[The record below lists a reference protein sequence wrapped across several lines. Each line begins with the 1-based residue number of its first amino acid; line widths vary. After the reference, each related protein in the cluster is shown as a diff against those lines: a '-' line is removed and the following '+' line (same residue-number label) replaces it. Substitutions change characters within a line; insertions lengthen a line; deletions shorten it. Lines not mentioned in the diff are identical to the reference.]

1 MNLSLLFKIN
11 AVVIGI
17 NGLSALFFPNFWFD
31 ATGLTAGPLAYAA
44 AHGLGCAVIGT
55 ALLSWRIP
63 DVAGD
68 GMYPLGIIVGITHSL
83 FVLLSLY
90 EWQIAQVLTGFPVY
104 SNLVISIVLAALFF
118 YSSRK
123 A

>member
-1 MNLSLLFKIN
+1 
-11 AVVIGI
+11 
-17 NGLSALFFPNFWFD
+17 
-31 ATGLTAGPLAYAA
+31 
-44 AHGLGCAVIGT
+44 
-55 ALLSWRIP
+55 
-63 DVAGD
+63 
-68 GMYPLGIIVGITHSL
+68 MYPLGIIVGITHSL